1 MLPADNLNRFLAGA
15 CLLLGAMATAQAQ
28 APDMAEHVC
37 VLNLEKWVTFRDPDS
52 IKVVSVS
59 EGKAEV
65 IDYADTRLVGVKFTV
80 MVNSKNER
88 GGYTGARPYQCYT
101 SEDRRRVLNYSPRR
115 D

>member
-1 MLPADNLNRFLAGA
+1 MSRIDNHKCLAGA
-15 CLLLGAMATAQAQ
+15 WVLFGAIAAVQAQ
-28 APDMAEHVC
+28 APDIAEHVC
-37 VLNLEKWVTFRDPDS
+37 VRNLDKWVTFRDPDS

-88 GGYTGARPYQCYT
+88 GGYSGARPYQCYT